1 MRSRRR
7 GVRAR
12 VGTALLLTAL
22 VVLFVIVGSGSA
34 LAAPPWSDAPGAWWM
49 NTYGVSESQA
59 ATVADGY
66 PDGTFRP
73 ALNVT
78 RAQFAKMAVDGLG
91 ASTAAPA
98 APSFTDVPAT
108 NHFYPWIE
116 GGVAAGI
123 ISGYG
128 DGTFGPNNS
137 ILRQQANSILGS
149 YLAQKELNLRGHIA
163 GNLANYPSLNTW
175 YLAEGTALL
184 AQFTDRA
191 KMASVH
197 APATAYLVYQDV
209 VQGSESGGARYLGPG
224 NNLTRGQAV
233 ALILRVK
240 AVQFSTD
247 KPTVTSLDPSGGSAA
262 GGNTVVIT
270 GTNFTDV
277 TSVKFGTKNATSFVV
292 NSSTRIT
299 AVAPSGT
306 LGTTVDVTVTTHAG
320 TSATSAASKYTYGVP
335 TVTEL
340 DPAAGPAAG
349 GNTVVIT
356 GTNFIGVTSVKFG
369 TKSATSYVV
378 NSPTQITAKAPG
390 GVAGTTVDVTVTT
403 AGGTSEKSYSSK
415 YSYGPPT
422 VTELDPAAGPAA
434 GHNEV
439 IITGTGFT
447 AVTAV
452 KFGTRNAVDFE
463 VDSPTQITAI
473 APAGVAGTTVDV
485 RVTTPAGTS
494 AITVLASKYSYGAP
508 SVAEVDPDSGPSAGG
523 NEVVITGQRFTG
535 VTAVKFGT
543 KNATVFE
550 VDSPT
555 QITAIAPAGVAG
567 TTVDVRVTTP
577 AGTSAIVEA
586 DEYTYLP
593 VVTALQPYHGPAAG
607 GNTVVIVGYGF
618 HDVTSVTFGTA
629 TIDDDDLVIN
639 ASGTRIT
646 LEAPPG
652 TGKVD
657 VRVNINSVH
666 SENTAADDY
675 YYAPTVSSVTPNR
688 GTPAGGN
695 TVTIEGTGFLG
706 AEGVYFDTTL
716 VSGVNFHVVSATEIT
731 VKAPSHAAGTVNVR
745 VKGDYDTGVADAGPA
760 DDYTYGAPEITDINP
775 AEGSTGGGTDVTIT
789 GSALTGAT
797 VTFGGVAATNVIV
810 NAAGTSLTCETP
822 AHAAGPVDVV
832 VTTTAGGSDT
842 EANGFAYVSDYEIA
856 ISPASPVLVEGTTH
870 TVNVTLTDGGE
881 PVVGKT
887 VFLINHRTEI
897 GDATGNLSVVTD
909 VSGQAQFSIGGTSV
923 GNREY
928 QAYITEDD
936 TQGGTKVAESLTVSS
951 YHAMSVPL
959 NFDSDT
965 QLDIPAGL
973 GAGLAGSFT
982 IYLGTPSGTVLATG
996 TYNNGDGNEDVMLN
1010 STVAEGARIWIYFNA
1025 STNADDDPNWVTD
1038 TR

>member
-390 GVAGTTVDVTVTT
+390 GVASTTVDVTVTT
-403 AGGTSEKSYSSK
+403 AGGTSEKTYNSK
-415 YSYGPPT
+415 YSYGAPT

-452 KFGTRNAVDFE
+452 KFGTRNAVD
-463 VDSPTQITAI
+463 
-473 APAGVAGTTVDV
+473 
-485 RVTTPAGTS
+485 
-494 AITVLASKYSYGAP
+494 
-508 SVAEVDPDSGPSAGG
+508 
-523 NEVVITGQRFTG
+523 
-535 VTAVKFGT
+535 
-543 KNATVFE
+543 FE